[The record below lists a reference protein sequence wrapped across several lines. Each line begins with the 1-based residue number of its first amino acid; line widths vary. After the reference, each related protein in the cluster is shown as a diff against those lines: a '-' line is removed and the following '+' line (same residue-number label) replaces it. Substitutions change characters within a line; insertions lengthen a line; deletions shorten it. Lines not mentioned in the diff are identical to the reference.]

1 MGMLLRKHESYGKNI
16 TKASDVYPV
25 AKSDEKKSDEKKK
38 STKKADAEEK

>member
-25 AKSDEKKSDEKKK
+25 AKLDEKKSKKDKDEK
-38 STKKADAEEK
+38 SEK